1 MIDWHRCAGLCRTG
15 WRRECRGCRALCWP
29 TMVDARQCIGGAS
42 RSSLPVLGTTAWSS
56 PLSDVGCR
64 STRSRA
70 RSARAIYTRSATCKK
85 SSRANPTFRSA
96 DAVRGA
102 RCARRRP
109 GGSPRSGN
117 AEKGV
122 RRPRFHRTASADR
135 DGWPRRGTTS
145 EVGPH
150 GLRGP
155 CGRRHRAL
163 GRARPESRAW
173 TGPPIGMFFASH
185 HPSSIPGRAS
195 PIRSPV
201 GDVLSHLL
209 YGRFAEFERERFSCA
224 LRGTTVLRTPTAFPR
239 AAARP
244 SLSNLHRTEAI

>member
-109 GGSPRSGN
+109 GGVASERECGKGRSPTTLPPHCIGGPGRV
-117 AEKGV
+117 AT
-122 RRPRFHRTASADR
+122 PRNDVGGGAARTS
-135 DGWPRRGTTS
+135 
-145 EVGPH
+145 
-150 GLRGP
+150 
-155 CGRRHRAL
+155 RAL
-163 GRARPESRAW
+163 RQAASCPGARA
-173 TGPPIGMFFASH
+173 TGVPRLDGTADWHVFLLPTTRRVFPVEHRRFAHPWVMCCRIFCTAVS
-185 HPSSIPGRAS
+185 PSSRENGFP
-195 PIRSPV
+195 
-201 GDVLSHLL
+201 VLS
-209 YGRFAEFERERFSCA
+209 E
-224 LRGTTVLRTPTAFPR
+224 
-239 AAARP
+239 ARP
-244 SLSNLHRTEAI
+244 S